1 MGLRDR
7 DYVQHNFSG
16 KKRKTR
22 RTGGWSAV
30 VVLIM
35 INLLLWLAN
44 GLFFSDG
51 NFLTKNFLTELLLL
65 RVDYIKYFSSSFR
78 FLTYGFAHNPYS
90 VWHIAL
96 NMLGLLMFGYGMMLG
111 IGPGGFGFVRSDNV
125 EQQLGRGEFTA
136 FYLLTIV
143 LGGVVFAL
151 INFNVPSASV
161 LGASGG
167 VCGVIILF
175 AWMFPRKML
184 LLWGILPLPM
194 WVIGVLIVVMDA
206 AGAARI
212 VGCCGIA
219 YAVHL
224 AGAACGTLYYFVFFK
239 QQRELLGW
247 FDLFSRPKRK
257 PKLRVHTPEDSSP
270 KSSDEE
276 FNRRLDEILKRY
288 GEVGESGLTPQE
300 REFLQ
305 RASQKFAK
313 K

>member
-1 MGLRDR
+1 
-7 DYVQHNFSG
+7 
-16 KKRKTR
+16 
-22 RTGGWSAV
+22 
-30 VVLIM
+30 
-35 INLLLWLAN
+35 
-44 GLFFSDG
+44 
-51 NFLTKNFLTELLLL
+51 
-65 RVDYIKYFSSSFR
+65 
-78 FLTYGFAHNPYS
+78 
-90 VWHIAL
+90 
-96 NMLGLLMFGYGMMLG
+96 
-111 IGPGGFGFVRSDNV
+111 
-125 EQQLGRGEFTA
+125 
-136 FYLLTIV
+136 
-143 LGGVVFAL
+143 
-151 INFNVPSASV
+151 

-247 FDLFSRPKRK
+247 FDLLPKRK
-257 PKLRVHTPEDSSP
+257 PKLRVHTPEDSPP